1 MFFVPFSIC
10 VLVMHG
16 SLPEGNDIR
25 SPRPGIRGGKRAI
38 PAFVGIMNDG
48 LLGAFRPAKNITRAD
63 IITVSTLDAFVIG

>member
-1 MFFVPFSIC
+1 MEMIFDRLDRAFEAASA
-10 VLVMHG
+10 
-16 SLPEGNDIR
+16 
-25 SPRPGIRGGKRAI
+25 AI

>member
-1 MFFVPFSIC
+1 MGHCQREMIFDRLDRAFEAASA
-10 VLVMHG
+10 
-16 SLPEGNDIR
+16 
-25 SPRPGIRGGKRAI
+25 AI